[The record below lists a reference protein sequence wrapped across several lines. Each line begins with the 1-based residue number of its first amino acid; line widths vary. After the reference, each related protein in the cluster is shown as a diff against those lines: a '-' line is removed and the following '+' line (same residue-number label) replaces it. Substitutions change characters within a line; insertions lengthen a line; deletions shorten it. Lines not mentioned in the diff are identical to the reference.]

1 MSGRPFLRAALA
13 GATYFALAF
22 GAGFLLALVRIPF
35 LVPRI
40 GTRAAELV
48 EMPVMG
54 VVMFLAARW
63 TIRRF
68 ALAPA
73 AGPRL
78 AMGAV
83 ALALMLVA
91 EFGGVLF
98 LRGLSIAEH
107 FATRDP
113 VSGTVYDLMLVA
125 FALLPWGL
133 AKRGS

>member
-1 MSGRPFLRAALA
+1 MSGSPFPRAALA
-13 GATYFALAF
+13 GATYFVLAF

-35 LVPRI
+35 LEPRF
-40 GTRAAELV
+40 GTRVAELA

-54 VVMFLAARW
+54 VVMFLAAGW

-68 ALAPA
+68 GIAPV

-78 AMGAV
+78 VMGAI
-83 ALALMLVA
+83 ALALLLAA

-98 LRGLSIAEH
+98 LRGITLDEH

-113 VSGTVYDLMLVA
+113 VSGTVYALMLVV
-125 FALLPWGL
+125 FALLPWAL
-133 AKRGS
+133 ARRGT

>member
-1 MSGRPFLRAALA
+1 MTGSPFLRAALA

-35 LVPRI
+35 LVPRF
-40 GTRAAELV
+40 GERAAELM

-68 ALAPA
+68 GLAPD

-83 ALALMLVA
+83 ALALLLAA
-91 EFGGVLF
+91 EFGGVLA
-98 LRGLSIAEH
+98 LRGMTIAEYL
-107 FATRDP
+107 ATRDP
-113 VSGTVYDLMLVA
+113 VSGTVYDLMLLV

-133 AKRGS
+133 AKRGT

>member
-1 MSGRPFLRAALA
+1 MSGGSFPRTALA
-13 GATYFALAF
+13 GATYFALVF

-40 GTRAAELV
+40 GTRAAELL

-54 VVMFLAARW
+54 AVMFLAARW

-68 ALAPA
+68 GLAPA

-78 AMGAV
+78 AMGAI
-83 ALALMLVA
+83 ALALILAA
-91 EFGGVLF
+91 EFGGVLA
-98 LRGLSIAEH
+98 LRGMTIAGYL
-107 FATRDP
+107 ATRDP
-113 VSGTVYDLMLVA
+113 VSGTVYDLMLVV

>member
-1 MSGRPFLRAALA
+1 MSGSPFVRAVQA

-68 ALAPA
+68 GLAPA
-73 AGPRL
+73 TGSRL

-83 ALALMLVA
+83 ALALLLA
-91 EFGGVLF
+91 AALGGVLA
-98 LRGLSIAEH
+98 LRGMTIAEYL
-107 FATRDP
+107 ATRDP
-113 VSGTVYDLMLVA
+113 VSGTVYDLMLVV